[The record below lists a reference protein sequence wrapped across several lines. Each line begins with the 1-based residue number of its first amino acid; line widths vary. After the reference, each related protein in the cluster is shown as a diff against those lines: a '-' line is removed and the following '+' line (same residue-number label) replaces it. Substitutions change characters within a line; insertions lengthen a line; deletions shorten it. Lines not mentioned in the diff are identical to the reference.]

1 MGVKGSWSRVKD
13 HKKFEDN
20 YNLITWRN
28 DMEEQDRVC
37 PIMSTPVAT
46 VMSEY
51 DADGD
56 KIDVTRKSIMHAM
69 CIKEQCMAWGVVNVL
84 SFGGRV
90 NGCKLIDK
98 Q

>member
-28 DMEEQDRVC
+28 DMEEQDKVC
-37 PIMSTPVAT
+37 PIMSRLRRDSNGRIYCV
-46 VMSEY
+46 
-51 DADGD
+51 
-56 KIDVTRKSIMHAM
+56 
-69 CIKEQCMAWGVVNVL
+69 KEECMAWGVIEYSNASVGNIIDAIH
-84 SFGGRV
+84 
-90 NGCKLIDK
+90 GCKLIDK